1 MAGINNSSVSADIY
15 GFADAGDEMQDAALD
30 TFLGIINGE
39 PPPTP
44 GEVAAAVA
52 EMGIS
57 LDTAAKILSACGKTA
72 EYVKDVLQAAR

>member
-1 MAGINNSSVSADIY
+1 MAGINNSSVSANINA
-15 GFADAGDEMQDAALD
+15 FADAGDDMQDAALEA
-30 TFLGIINGE
+30 FLGVINGD

-44 GEVAAAVA
+44 GQVAAAVA